1 MIPRLAALF
10 SVLALACAPSAMAQ
24 DAAPVFQGAHSD
36 WRVFTRGEGDARVCY
51 ALATPREAL
60 PRNVD
65 HGDVFFLVAS
75 WANGDASEQPSF
87 KAGYA
92 LRPDSPPQARV
103 GSDRFAMFVA
113 DQEGFIEAPRDE
125 DRLVDAMRRGSSMR
139 IEAMSDRGTAT
150 VYEFSLSGITAALRD
165 AAQRC

>member
-1 MIPRLAALF
+1 MTLRFAAAFALF
-10 SVLALACAPSAMAQ
+10 AFIASPASAQTPAE
-24 DAAPVFQGAHSD
+24 PVFQGAHSD

-51 ALATPREAL
+51 ALSTPTQAL

-65 HGDVFFLVAS
+65 HGDIFFLVAS
-75 WANGDASEQPSF
+75 WANGDAEEQPSF

-92 LRPDSPPQARV
+92 LRPDSPPEVRV

-113 DQEGFIEAPRDE
+113 EQEGFVEAPRDE
-125 DRLVDAMRRGSSMR
+125 VRLVDAMRRGSSMR
-139 IEAMSDRGTAT
+139 VEAMSDRGTAT

-165 AAQRC
+165 VDQRC